1 MNGKLQTNAK
11 KDAKWSDGDS
21 KMLNSKT
28 TSGKVE
34 NLLGFYEL
42 LEKRI
47 GKSLEKTLDTTTI
60 SYQNLN
66 LSIDDT
72 R

>member
-1 MNGKLQTNAK
+1 
-11 KDAKWSDGDS
+11 
-21 KMLNSKT
+21 MLNSKT

>member
-1 MNGKLQTNAK
+1 
-11 KDAKWSDGDS
+11 
-21 KMLNSKT
+21 MLNSKT
-28 TSGKVE
+28 RSRKVE

-42 LEKRI
+42 LETRI

-72 R
+72 REIMVSMKLRIAMQNKR